1 MIKCLSD
8 AKTKTGEGVVF
19 GIPINQTVDPHRKR
33 STTGLGLTYF
43 NMQIFLY
50 NCCG

>member
-1 MIKCLSD
+1 MIKCFSD

-33 STTGLGLTYF
+33 STTGRI
-43 NMQIFLY
+43 NIF
-50 NCCG
+50 